1 MRKRSRVR
9 RRSIGVLDKGFRV
22 LVPSRMENGMLVK
35 GMFESFKYRRKP
47 IPLPF

>member
-1 MRKRSRVR
+1 MRKRNRVR
-9 RRSIGVLDKGFRV
+9 RRTIGVLENGFRV
-22 LVPSRMENGMLVK
+22 LVPSRMENGMLIK

>member
-9 RRSIGVLDKGFRV
+9 RRTLGVLDKGFRV
-22 LVPSRMENGMLVK
+22 IIPSRLENGMLIN
-35 GMFESFKYRRKP
+35 GIFESFKYRRKP